1 MEQLTVFRTAFESL
15 GFAAGAI
22 FDDYIFSDVLAAD
35 PRDRTVRLAAFT
47 QTPPSY
53 RNAAMAVVNV
63 GLSELDAVADYRAL
77 GAPLVFSIAG
87 NEVTA
92 WQMRSAAP
100 PRVIVRAPLSELAAL
115 FEQNRDIWT
124 PLAIHRAKSIGHVAR
139 EYQLDFVDAGL
150 MPVIEG
156 QVHRKLDR
164 AIDSVL
170 NDAVTAAGLESGD
183 RSHRALFQATFRL
196 LAAKILSDR
205 GHEISQRWHPDD
217 IASVLK
223 VISGYYKL
231 PPLAEGPPG
240 LMLGFDQAWRRLR
253 DGLSFRNIS
262 ADDLAFVYEQTLV
275 TPETRKHF
283 GTHSTPRQVAEH
295 VVASLQLWKHD
306 VEDLRIYEPF
316 TGAGV
321 LLVAALRHVRDLLP
335 VHWSDKAKHQFLIQR
350 LAGDEIDAFA
360 VEVATLS
367 LILADYPNANGWK
380 IGQADLFADDYI
392 AVRSK
397 ISNVIICNPPFES
410 FTAEERIRYPEAL
423 SRSAAKPIAVLNAV
437 LDAKPLAI
445 GFVLPEPFIRGKQYA
460 AQRRRIEQMYA
471 EVELVSLPDRTFN
484 ASVIRSSL
492 LIARAPRDPAAKTP
506 RTSIRCAVV
515 SERERDTF
523 LSTGQLSVVREKSRP
538 LADTGDLWIEE
549 LADVWS
555 YLESAGRLGEI
566 ASVHRG
572 VEWRSDQAAAV
583 RNHPEPG
590 FVPGIHS
597 GGAMRM
603 FAMTG
608 APVWLDARPERLM
621 YKAIDL
627 PWAEPKIIANAARVS
642 RGPWALA
649 AAIDRTGIVASQQL
663 FGIWRKPGGPSLQAL
678 AALLNSPL
686 GAAFISTH
694 SPPDRIRVSAV
705 RDVPIPH
712 SFPVDLDD
720 LVDRYYEAA
729 KSSSDLFTSD
739 SKADLQHLLDE
750 IDGLVMQAFDLPP
763 KLERAVLAY
772 FHGAQRPTIQPWQSW
787 PIGTLSL
794 VSTLL
799 SRKHVT
805 AGRAGGS
812 WISDTFRPLPKDEAM
827 LLREALDDV
836 EPR

>member
-1 MEQLTVFRTAFESL
+1 MEQLTPFRKAFESL
-15 GFAAGAI
+15 GFAPGAI
-22 FDDYIFSDVLAAD
+22 FDDYVFSDVLAVD
-35 PRDRTVRLAAFT
+35 PRDRTVHLAAFT

-53 RNAAMAVVNV
+53 RNAAMAVIDV
-63 GLSELDAVADYRAL
+63 GSSDLNAVADYRAL
-77 GAPLVFSIAG
+77 GAPLIFSIAG
-87 NEVTA
+87 DEVTA

-100 PRVIVRAPLSELAAL
+100 PRMIVRAALSELAAL
-115 FEQNRDIWT
+115 FDQNRDTWT
-124 PLAIHRAKSIGHVAR
+124 PLAIHRAKSIGHVAP

-150 MPVIEG
+150 MPAIEG
-156 QVHRKLDR
+156 QVHGKLDR
-164 AIDSVL
+164 AIESVL
-170 NDAVTAAGLESGD
+170 NDAVTAAGLAPGD

-205 GHEISQRWHPDD
+205 GHEISRRWNPDD
-217 IASVLK
+217 IASVLD
-223 VISGYYKL
+223 VISAYYRL
-231 PPLAEGPPG
+231 PSLAEGPPG
-240 LMLGFDQAWRRLR
+240 LMVGFEQAWRRLR

-335 VHWSDKAKHQFLIQR
+335 VHWSDKAKHQFLVQR

-380 IGQADLFADDYI
+380 IGQADLFADDYL
-392 AVRSK
+392 AARSK

-410 FTAEERIRYPEAL
+410 FTAEERIRYPEAFR
-423 SRSAAKPIAVLNAV
+423 RSAAKPIAVLNAV

-492 LIARAPRDPAAKTP
+492 LIARALRDPAAEP
-506 RTSIRCAVV
+506 ARTSIRCAVV
-515 SERERDTF
+515 SERERDAF
-523 LSTGQLSVVREKSRP
+523 LSTGQLSVVREQTRP
-538 LADTGDLWIEE
+538 LAGTGDLWIEE

-555 YLESAGRLGEI
+555 YLQSADTLGEI
-566 ASVHRG
+566 AAVHRG
-572 VEWRSDQAAAV
+572 IEWRSDQAAAV
-583 RNHPEPG
+583 RNHAQPG
-590 FVPGIHS
+590 FVPGIHAS
-597 GGAMRM
+597 GAMRM
-603 FAMTG
+603 FATTG

-621 YKAIDL
+621 YKAINL
-627 PWAEPKIIANAARVS
+627 PWSEPKILANAARVS

-663 FGIWRKPGGPSLQAL
+663 FGIWRKPGAPSLQAL

-686 GAAFISTH
+686 GSAFISTH

-705 RDVPIPH
+705 RAVPIPH
-712 SFPVDLDD
+712 IFPVGLDD
-720 LVDRYYEAA
+720 LVDRYCKAA
-729 KSSSDLFTSD
+729 QSPSDLFTSD
-739 SKADLQHLLDE
+739 SAADLQSLLDE
-750 IDGLVMQAFDLPP
+750 IDGLVMRAFDLPP
-763 KLERAVLAY
+763 KLEWAVLAY

-787 PIGTLSL
+787 PAGTLAL
-794 VSTLL
+794 VPTRFSKAHL
-799 SRKHVT
+799 S
-805 AGRAGGS
+805 AARAGGS
-812 WISDTFRPLPKDEAM
+812 WISDTFRPLPKEEAI

-836 EPR
+836 EAR